1 MTYKVAHRWW
11 DRLLA
16 REDINGSVLEGFQVC
31 PTYLIRRRLLRI
43 GPWIAVYIHHFIDDD
58 WSKDFHDHPK
68 RFISIGLKGGYVE
81 EIPFHFVTE
90 YEEGDIVSRKAY
102 IAPWIR
108 SFPATHRHRIVLG
121 SNGYTTWRQDEGV
134 ARAEKQDCWTLVIV
148 GPKTREWGFWL
159 NGKWMDWKEY
169 VSDQARCIARRA
181 CP

>member
-31 PTYLIRRRLLRI
+31 PTYLVRRRLLRI
-43 GPWIAVYIHHFIDDD
+43 GPWVAIYLHHFIDDD

-68 RFISIGLKGGYVE
+68 RFVSIGLKGSYVE
-81 EIPFHFVTE
+81 ETPFEFTD
-90 YEEGDIVSRKAY
+90 EGGTQTITSRRAY

-108 SFPATHRHRIVLG
+108 SFPATHRHRIVLDRKETFTG
-121 SNGYTTWRQDEGV
+121 TWVD
-134 ARAEKQDCWTLVIV
+134 DCWTLVIV

-159 NGKWMDWKEY
+159 EGKWMSWKEY
-169 VSDQARCIARRA
+169 VSDWGRCIERRA